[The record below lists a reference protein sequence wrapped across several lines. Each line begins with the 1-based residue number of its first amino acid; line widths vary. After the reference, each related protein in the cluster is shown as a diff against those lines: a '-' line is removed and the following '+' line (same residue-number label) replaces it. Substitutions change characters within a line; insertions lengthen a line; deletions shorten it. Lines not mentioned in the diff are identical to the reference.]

1 MIEICRHIAST
12 VLAVTLLSAY
22 PIAQSQRPPDAETR
36 APVERQV
43 SGQPPPGDPS
53 ASGRRVEIVRVE
65 PGANAHQV
73 RDQLRQVLE
82 RHPPSVANVLRHD
95 PTLLSNADYLAPY
108 PELEAFLA
116 SHPEIARNPSFYVGT
131 PQQGDWG
138 RSPAAVGLRIWEQ
151 LTQGL
156 LIVLIFGT
164 ITGVL
169 VWLVRTLVDYRRWLR
184 LTKVQTE
191 THTKLLDRLT
201 NQEDLLAYMQ
211 TPAGRRFL
219 ESAPIALDASSR
231 PLGAPLGSV
240 LWSVQAGVVLLV
252 LGIGVLFVGWG
263 ATPEIADGVR
273 VIGVLG
279 LSLGLGFV
287 LSGAAA
293 YGLSRRMGVFE
304 SRPPAALDPVV
315 TTGVPRVHD

>member
-1 MIEICRHIAST
+1 MIDICRHIAST

-22 PIAQSQRPPDAETR
+22 PLAQSQQPQGAETT
-36 APVERQV
+36 APVERPLT
-43 SGQPPPGDPS
+43 GQPAPGEPS
-53 ASGRRVEIVRVE
+53 PSGRRVEIVRVE

-116 SHPEIARNPSFYVGT
+116 GHPEVARNPSFYVGT
-131 PQQGDWG
+131 PQQGDWD
-138 RSPAAVGLRIWEQ
+138 RSPAAVGLRIWEN

-169 VWLVRTLVDYRRWLR
+169 VWLIRTAVDYRRWLR
-184 LTKVQTE
+184 LTRVQTE

-211 TPAGRRFL
+211 SPAGRRFL
-219 ESAPIALDASSR
+219 ESAPIALDPSSR
-231 PLGAPLGSV
+231 PLGAPLSRV

-252 LGIGVLFVGWG
+252 LGIGVLFVARG
-263 ATPEIADGVR
+263 AAPEVADGVR

-293 YGLSRRMGVFE
+293 FVLSRRMGAFDT
-304 SRPPAALDPVV
+304 RPSANLDPVA
-315 TTGVPRVHD
+315 TTALPRVHD